1 MIEEKFYTC
10 KYDKPFKEIMLKEE
24 NKDVLKKLL
33 ENILKIKIKE
43 IEINNQERNTGN
55 IKIRRKHL
63 HALLTTNEG
72 KIEIEV
78 NTSNEKYVHPRN
90 MAYISDIYA
99 SHTLVGEEYNE
110 DTKII
115 QINLS
120 YKIKDEK
127 GYRIYKVRDKEGKEY
142 VKNLIIY
149 ELNMQYYMDLWYNKK
164 EEEIE
169 ENKYIIMLD
178 LKKEELKKLS
188 KEDKVVSKYMEELD
202 RLNSNP
208 KFREYMSAEEDARK
222 IYNSE
227 IREATEK
234 GLEQGLEIGKKEN
247 QIDIAKNLIK
257 MGLTLEQIMEAT
269 GLTEEEIN
277 KYCK

>member
-1 MIEEKFYTC
+1 M
-10 KYDKPFKEIMLKEE
+10 
-24 NKDVLKKLL
+24 L
-33 ENILKIKIKE
+33 ENILKLEIKE

-63 HALLTTNEG
+63 DALLTTNEG

-149 ELNMQYYMDLWYNKK
+149 ELNMQYYMDLCYKK
-164 EEEIE
+164 
-169 ENKYIIMLD
+169 
-178 LKKEELKKLS
+178 KKK
-188 KEDKVVSKYMEELD
+188 
-202 RLNSNP
+202 R
-208 KFREYMSAEEDARK
+208 
-222 IYNSE
+222 
-227 IREATEK
+227 
-234 GLEQGLEIGKKEN
+234 
-247 QIDIAKNLIK
+247 
-257 MGLTLEQIMEAT
+257 
-269 GLTEEEIN
+269 
-277 KYCK
+277 

>member
-63 HALLTTNEG
+63 DALLTTNEG

-110 DTKII
+110 DTVNGI
-115 QINLS
+115 
-120 YKIKDEK
+120 
-127 GYRIYKVRDKEGKEY
+127 
-142 VKNLIIY
+142 
-149 ELNMQYYMDLWYNKK
+149 
-164 EEEIE
+164 
-169 ENKYIIMLD
+169 
-178 LKKEELKKLS
+178 
-188 KEDKVVSKYMEELD
+188 
-202 RLNSNP
+202 
-208 KFREYMSAEEDARK
+208 
-222 IYNSE
+222 
-227 IREATEK
+227 
-234 GLEQGLEIGKKEN
+234 
-247 QIDIAKNLIK
+247 IK
-257 MGLTLEQIMEAT
+257 M
-269 GLTEEEIN
+269 
-277 KYCK
+277 